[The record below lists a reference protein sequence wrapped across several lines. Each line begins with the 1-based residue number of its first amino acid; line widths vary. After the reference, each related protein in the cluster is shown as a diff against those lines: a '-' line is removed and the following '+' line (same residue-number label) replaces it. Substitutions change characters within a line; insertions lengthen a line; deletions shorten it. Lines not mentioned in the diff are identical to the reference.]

1 MASKYPNS
9 AIPRLQTE
17 WEETKHRSGLELSF
31 QNMIEWNLKMKLTG
45 YNETTRNECSTFQH
59 GCENIPLST
68 KRMGI
73 RLTTVDWHFQPQV
86 FNCPVC
92 GQYQGDKWSDRF
104 VARLEN
110 PNDLAE
116 IYRLNGL
123 QVPDDLKL
131 AKFNDHFTGT
141 NFDEARSYYGQ
152 IPAQMLY
159 NFIKMFEP
167 DYLAFGY
174 PLPFTWLKIPP
185 ISLSEFQTTR
195 IFNMPNNPAHRLYTP
210 LE

>member
-1 MASKYPNS
+1 M
-9 AIPRLQTE
+9 RL
-17 WEETKHRSGLELSF
+17 SGYDESVQLDC
-31 QNMIEWNLKMKLTG
+31 K
-45 YNETTRNECSTFQH
+45 TFQH
-59 GCENIPLST
+59 GCADIDIRT
-68 KRMGI
+68 KRIGI
-73 RLTTVDWHFQPQV
+73 RTDAIDWHFLPQV

-92 GQYQGDKWSDRF
+92 GQFQSDNSDRF

-110 PNDLAE
+110 PSDLAE

-152 IPAQMLY
+152 VPVQLLY

-167 DYLAFGY
+167 DYAAFGY
-174 PLPFTWLKIPP
+174 LLPFKWLNIPP
-185 ISLSEFQTTR
+185 VSLTEFEVTKV
-195 IFNMPNNPAHRLYTP
+195 FAAPNNRQQRFYTP
-210 LE
+210 LEQ

>member
-1 MASKYPNS
+1 
-9 AIPRLQTE
+9 
-17 WEETKHRSGLELSF
+17 
-31 QNMIEWNLKMKLTG
+31 MKLTG
-45 YNETTRNECSTFQH
+45 YDERAAFDCKTYQH
-59 GCENIPLST
+59 GCADI
-68 KRMGI
+68 GI
-73 RLTTVDWHFQPQV
+73 RAKRIGIRTDAIDWHFLPQV

-92 GQYQGDKWSDRF
+92 GQFQTQWADRF

-110 PNDLAE
+110 PDDLAE

-152 IPAQMLY
+152 VPAQMLY
-159 NFIKMFEP
+159 NFVKMFEP
-167 DYLAFGY
+167 DYAAFGY
-174 PLPFTWLKIPP
+174 PLPFEWLNIPP
-185 ISLSEFQTTR
+185 INLNEFEVSKM
-195 IFNMPNNPAHRLYTP
+195 FAVPNNRAHRLYTP